1 MQKTL
6 GLSEQKSIWNN
17 RNMAGHSKWANIRHR
32 KGAQDAK
39 RGKIFTK
46 IIKEI
51 TVSARLGGGDQD
63 SNPRLRKAVSNARSN
78 NMPQENI
85 IRAIKKG
92 TGELEG
98 VTYEEMSYEG
108 YGPNGIAIFIEVIT
122 DNKNRT
128 VSELRHILNK
138 NNGNLAEPGSVA
150 WMFERKG
157 EILISGFHGDEE
169 KLFEDVLD
177 SGADNFEIVERNVMI
192 TTDQSDLLNSRD
204 ALEDR
209 GYRIKSAD
217 LIMVPKSAQEI
228 DEDDQE
234 KIINLMETIDNH
246 DDVNNVYSN
255 FILSSDV

>member
-1 MQKTL
+1 
-6 GLSEQKSIWNN
+6 
-17 RNMAGHSKWANIRHR
+17 MAGHSKWANIRHR
-32 KGAQDAK
+32 KGAQDSK

-51 TVSARLGGGDQD
+51 TVAARLGGNDQD

-78 NMPQENI
+78 NMPQDNI

-92 TGELEG
+92 TGELDG
-98 VTYEEMSYEG
+98 IDYEEMSYEG

-138 NNGNLAEPGSVA
+138 NSGNLAEPGSVA

-157 EILISGFHGDEE
+157 EILISEFIGDEE
-169 KLFEDVLD
+169 DLLDDIVD
-177 SGADNFEIVERNVMI
+177 SGADDFERVDNGVLV
-192 TTDQSDLLNSRD
+192 TTDQSELLNSKD
-204 ALEDR
+204 ALEKK
-209 GYRIKSAD
+209 GYSIKSAD
-217 LIMVPKSAQEI
+217 LIMVPKSTQAVNE
-228 DEDDQE
+228 EDQE

-246 DDVNNVYSN
+246 DDVNQVYSN
-255 FILSSDV
+255 FFIKSNA

>member
-1 MQKTL
+1 
-6 GLSEQKSIWNN
+6 
-17 RNMAGHSKWANIRHR
+17 MAGHSKWANIRHR
-32 KGAQDAK
+32 KGAQDSK

-78 NMPQENI
+78 NMPQDNI

-98 VTYEEMSYEG
+98 VKYEEISYEG
-108 YGPNGIAIFIEVIT
+108 YGPNGIAIYIEVIT

-128 VSELRHILNK
+128 VSEIRHILNK

-157 EILISGFHGDEE
+157 EIIISKYDGNEE
-169 KLFEDVLD
+169 KLFEDIID
-177 SGADNFEIVERNVMI
+177 SGASDFESSYNNVII
-192 TTDQSDLLNSRD
+192 TTNQSDLMNVRD
-204 ALEDR
+204 RLEEKGYAL
-209 GYRIKSAD
+209 KSAD
-217 LIMVPKSAQEI
+217 LVMVPKSTQTVKE
-228 DEDDQE
+228 EDQD
-234 KIINLMETIDNH
+234 KIINIMELIDNH
-246 DDVNNVYSN
+246 DDVNQVYSN
-255 FILSSDV
+255 FIIASES

>member
-1 MQKTL
+1 
-6 GLSEQKSIWNN
+6 
-17 RNMAGHSKWANIRHR
+17 MAGHSKWANIRHR
-32 KGAQDAK
+32 KGAQDSK

-78 NMPQENI
+78 NMPQDNI

-98 VTYEEMSYEG
+98 VKYEEMSYEG
-108 YGPNGIAIFIEVIT
+108 YGPNGIAIYIEVIT

-128 VSELRHILNK
+128 VSEIRHILNK

-157 EILISGFHGDEE
+157 EIIISKYDGNEE
-169 KLFEDVLD
+169 KLFDDIID
-177 SGADNFEIVERNVMI
+177 SGASDFESSDNNVFI
-192 TTDQSDLLNSRD
+192 TTNQSDLMNVRD
-204 ALEDR
+204 RLEEKGYAL
-209 GYRIKSAD
+209 KSAD
-217 LIMVPKSAQEI
+217 LVMVPKSTQTVKE
-228 DEDDQE
+228 EDQD
-234 KIINLMETIDNH
+234 KIINIMELIDNH
-246 DDVNNVYSN
+246 DDVNQVYSN
-255 FILSSDV
+255 FIIASNS

>member
-1 MQKTL
+1 
-6 GLSEQKSIWNN
+6 
-17 RNMAGHSKWANIRHR
+17 MAGHSKWANIRHR
-32 KGAQDAK
+32 KGAQDSK

-51 TVSARLGGGDQD
+51 TVAARLGGNDQD

-78 NMPQENI
+78 NMPQDNI

-92 TGELEG
+92 TGELDG
-98 VTYEEMSYEG
+98 IDYEEMSYEG

-138 NNGNLAEPGSVA
+138 NSGNLAEPGSVA

-157 EILISGFHGDEE
+157 EILISEFIGDEE
-169 KLFEDVLD
+169 DLLDDIVD
-177 SGADNFEIVERNVMI
+177 SGADDFERVDNGVLV
-192 TTDQSDLLNSRD
+192 TTDQSELLNSKD
-204 ALEDR
+204 ALEKK
-209 GYRIKSAD
+209 GYSIKSAD
-217 LIMVPKSAQEI
+217 LIMVPKSTQAVNE
-228 DEDDQE
+228 EDQE

-246 DDVNNVYSN
+246 DDVNQVYSN
-255 FILSSDV
+255 FLINSNA

>member
-1 MQKTL
+1 
-6 GLSEQKSIWNN
+6 
-17 RNMAGHSKWANIRHR
+17 MAGHSKWANIRHR

-98 VTYEEMSYEG
+98 VTYEEISYEG

-128 VSELRHILNK
+128 VSELRHILSK

-157 EILISGFHGDEE
+157 EILISDYDGDEE
-169 KLFEDVLD
+169 KLLEDVLD
-177 SGADNFEIVERNVMI
+177 SGADNFEIAEKNVI
-192 TTDQSDLLNSRD
+192 VTTEHSDLLNSRD
-204 ALEDR
+204 SLEDR
-209 GYRIKSAD
+209 GYQIKSAD
-217 LIMVPKSAQEI
+217 LIMVPKSTQEI
-228 DEDDQE
+228 DEDNQE

-255 FILSSDV
+255 FIFS